1 MSTDAL
7 VSLAALEVA
16 CDEGVL
22 AHLAR
27 LDEAIRSGPQ
37 QERFVLLRVREALAI
52 HLELLRRRPDALW
65 PALHAHLAF
74 VDSPAARRFGL
85 WNQGPE
91 MQATSL
97 VGRWLAERQ
106 SLHAN
111 VPWFKALTPA
121 TPWGGSLLA
130 ELRGLDAPVVRS
142 VDADAVG
149 LESGGET
156 LRWSPAQGSV
166 SPTLPV
172 PAPTDVA
179 LRPRGGGL
187 AIEREGRLTWLLPPA
202 WFIDRVV
209 YSADGRWVA
218 CHASELDLE
227 EDGVFVFDV
236 TTLQQRAA
244 LPGPADQLALSPSG
258 DFVAFSSSEGVTT
271 VHELATGRPKSVSSS
286 GAPTSIAVSADGQ
299 RLAQVE
305 HGVVRL
311 YQPMQRLTPRA
322 IAPRG
327 LGPQFSRDGATL
339 LLGQFVLDGRD
350 GTVLMEHRH
359 RRLDYL
365 EGGPAVDANRLTAER
380 LCISEAFFTE
390 ILQIPPASVAELPL
404 HATLSDRIAWS
415 GDGRIFAVVREG
427 GSTIHLASATRSWS
441 LQASGPLAAIA
452 LDSTGSQL
460 VLLHA
465 SGDVELQPG
474 GTRLRRLA
482 GAAAIAFLANDTALA
497 VGNDSSTVVLGLDGT
512 ERWHSKDP
520 FAANDARAAQ
530 VEWQSGLRAPSI
542 AESLD
547 LRFHQGL
554 LIATHDGREV
564 VFPAMANEALP
575 SPFHAVVV
583 NGVTVLTLTQGDR

>member
-1 MSTDAL
+1 L

-22 AHLAR
+22 THLGR

-37 QERFVLLRVREALAI
+37 QERFLLLRVREALAI

-65 PALHAHLAF
+65 PALHSHLAF

-85 WNQGPE
+85 WSQGPE
-91 MQATSL
+91 MQAMSL

-106 SLHAN
+106 ALHPN
-111 VPWFKALTPA
+111 TPWFKALTPA
-121 TPWGGSLLA
+121 TPWGGSVLA
-130 ELRGLDAPVVRS
+130 ELRGIDAPVVRA
-142 VDADAVG
+142 VDADGVVVEA
-149 LESGGET
+149 GGTT
-156 LRWSPAQGSV
+156 LRWRPALGSV
-166 SPTLPV
+166 SPATPF
-172 PAPTDVA
+172 PSPKEVA

-187 AIEREGRLTWLLPPA
+187 ALEREGRLTWLLPPV
-202 WFIDRVV
+202 WLIDGVAS
-209 YSADGRWVA
+209 SADGRWLS
-218 CHASELDLE
+218 CHASDMDLE
-227 EDGVFVFDV
+227 EDAVFVFDV

-244 LPGPADQLALSPSG
+244 IPGSAQQLALSPNG
-258 DFVAFSSSEGVTT
+258 AFVAFSSGDGVTT
-271 VHELATGRPKSVSSS
+271 VHELATGRPTSVSSTL
-286 GAPTSIAVSADGQ
+286 APSSIVVSADGQ

-305 HGVVRL
+305 DGVVRL
-311 YQPMQRLTPRA
+311 YRPMQRRSPRA

-339 LLGQFVLDGRD
+339 LLGQFIVDGRD

-359 RRLDYL
+359 RRLAYL
-365 EGGPAVDANRLTAER
+365 EGGPALDATRLTAER

-390 ILQIPPASVAELPL
+390 ILQIPAGSAAELPL

-415 GDGRIFAVVREG
+415 GDGRVFAVVRDG
-427 GSTIHLASATRSWS
+427 RSTIHLASGTRSWS
-441 LQASGPLAAIA
+441 LDASGPLAAIA
-452 LDSTGSQL
+452 LDTTGSQL
-460 VLLHA
+460 VLLHE

-482 GAAAIAFLANDTALA
+482 GATAMAFLANDTALA
-497 VGNDSSTVVLGLDGT
+497 VGDDRSTVVLGLDGT

-547 LRFHQGL
+547 LRFHHGL
-554 LIATHDGREV
+554 LIATHAGHEV
-564 VFPAMANEALP
+564 VFPAMANEVLR
-575 SPFHAVVV
+575 SPAHAVVV
-583 NGVTVLTLTQGDR
+583 NGLTVLSFEQGDR